1 MAVDIRAMITNKEAR
16 KENKK
21 LVLND
26 VNRDLVVALLG
37 ISVYG
42 KEARDEDIMDI
53 IIHNGV
59 AVTVD
64 KRFDRIKEAYAK
76 KVKNKEIKRT
86 KNGVRDKNGFIVL
99 VPRGM

>member
-1 MAVDIRAMITNKEAR
+1 MAVDIRAMISNKEAR

-21 LVLND
+21 LVLKD
-26 VNRDLVVALLG
+26 VNRDLIVALLG

-64 KRFDRIKEAYAK
+64 KRFERIKEAYAK